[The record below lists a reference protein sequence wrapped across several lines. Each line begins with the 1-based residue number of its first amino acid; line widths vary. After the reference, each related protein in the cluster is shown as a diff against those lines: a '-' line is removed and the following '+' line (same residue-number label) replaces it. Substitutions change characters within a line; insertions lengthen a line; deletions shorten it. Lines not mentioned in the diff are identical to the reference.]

1 MCNTQTTTGVELQ
14 GNGNAVANVK
24 NVEIKPEFLELQELI
39 IDWFGGTKIAA
50 KKLQNIY
57 FHFITLQ
64 IETDACSLESYKDE
78 LFLIQE
84 MINIFSGKEDEKTQ
98 NDTEQENK
106 QIEVLQNENKELK
119 KQLRIQTEQIN
130 MLTETIIETNKK
142 K

>member
-1 MCNTQTTTGVELQ
+1 MCNTQTTKGVELQ
-14 GNGNAVANVK
+14 GNGNAVSNVK
-24 NVEIKPEFLELQELI
+24 NAEIKPEFLELQELI
-39 IDWFGGTKIAA
+39 FDWFGGTKIAA

-57 FHFITLQ
+57 FQFITVQL
-64 IETDACSLESYKDE
+64 ETDACSLESYKDE

-106 QIEVLQNENKELK
+106 YIEELRTENKTLK
-119 KQLRIQTEQIN
+119 EQIARQTEQIN
-130 MLTETIIETNKK
+130 LLISITANKK

>member
-1 MCNTQTTTGVELQ
+1 MCNTQSTKGVELQ
-14 GNGNAVANVK
+14 GNGNAVANIK

-57 FHFITLQ
+57 FQFITLQ
-64 IETDACSLESYKDE
+64 LETGACSLELYKDE

-106 QIEVLQNENKELK
+106 YIEELRTENKTLK
-119 KQLRIQTEQIN
+119 EQIARQTEQIN
-130 MLTETIIETNKK
+130 LLISITANKK

>member
-1 MCNTQTTTGVELQ
+1 MCNTQTTKGVELQ
-14 GNGNAVANVK
+14 GNKNAVANVK
-24 NVEIKPEFLELQELI
+24 NAEIKPEFLELQELI
-39 IDWFGGTKIAA
+39 IDLFGGTKIAA

-57 FHFITLQ
+57 FQFITVQ

-106 QIEVLQNENKELK
+106 YIEELRTENKTLK
-119 KQLRIQTEQIN
+119 EQIARQTEQIN
-130 MLTETIIETNKK
+130 QLISLTANKK